1 MRAVVSDS
9 RLLLDTKLATCDGQP
24 ANFENWQ
31 DLGIRSQVAAA
42 KPKQDFKTD
51 IYQFQRNHSREDDKI
66 TLAFTPVVT
75 TL

>member
-1 MRAVVSDS
+1 VSLFLWRRYHKDEETPVQAVVSDS

-42 KPKQDFKTD
+42 EP
-51 IYQFQRNHSREDDKI
+51 
-66 TLAFTPVVT
+66 
-75 TL
+75 